1 MPGEKIRIFA
11 LFSLL
16 ALDKI
21 MKIERLYYEQMKQIN
36 MYHLLHYLLWV
47 MDSGFLDVV
56 LKTAPV
62 SYVEFTVVRKKEFAT
77 TRKISSCCSRSSNG
91 GS

>member
-62 SYVEFTVVRKKEFAT
+62 SYMWNLLWYEKKSLPQLE
-77 TRKISSCCSRSSNG
+77 K
-91 GS
+91 